1 MDVLIVTLAL
11 SVVAPTDFQEIDN
24 STEALWELV
33 HDLREEVQ
41 ELKNQDNN
49 DAWFNE
55 QRAIETKNLA
65 DQILRDADLRS
76 SLQGSGSTSGWPWL
90 ASTDG
95 KFKLKFGGQI
105 QARWLLNEATGQE
118 DDQGFEQRRTK
129 LKFSGH
135 VGDPSWQYK
144 VTATWG
150 RNDGS
155 STEDAYINKKF
166 DDGSWFKF
174 GQYKAGFLR
183 ENIVSS
189 SKQLGVERS
198 MLNNAFTYGWTQGIE
213 YGWRDDD
220 MGFIF
225 QYNDGPGLANSQAL
239 DPSRSAWI
247 ARVEYKSGDAS
258 WKDLGYLTSKVGAK
272 DGFMLGLSYQSMEI
286 DDAGTSAEYGNVD
299 ANKSEGWSVDA
310 SWRGDGWNVL
320 AYMVDTTGTTT
331 DGTEIDSS
339 GWLVQGGYMINEHT
353 EIFAKHQEGEIE
365 GFNNDMSALSIG
377 FNYWPIAG
385 SNSVKWTTDVSWAGD
400 SLSDDGDGISPD
412 WVSSGNGWRADTGEA
427 DDQMLIR
434 TQLQLLF

>member
-1 MDVLIVTLAL
+1 MILTTMVITGASLSSAPNSEVDTLRSMVHELRDQVAELKQDDNAWINSKRADEIRGLVNDVLADVDT
-11 SVVAPTDFQEIDN
+11 
-24 STEALWELV
+24 
-33 HDLREEVQ
+33 
-41 ELKNQDNN
+41 
-49 DAWFNE
+49 
-55 QRAIETKNLA
+55 RA
-65 DQILRDADLRS
+65 
-76 SLQGSGSTSGWPWL
+76 SLQGSGATSGWPWV
-90 ASTDG
+90 ASADG
-95 KFKLKFGGQI
+95 NFKLKFGGQI
-105 QARWLLNEATGQE
+105 QARWLTNEATGQE
-118 DDQGFEQRRTK
+118 DQQGFEQRRTK

-166 DDGSWFKF
+166 DNGSWFKF
-174 GQYKAGFLR
+174 GQYKGGFLR

-239 DPSRSAWI
+239 APSRSAMI

-258 WKDLGYLTSKVGAK
+258 WKDFGYLTSKMGAK
-272 DGFMLGLSYQSMEI
+272 GGFMLGFSYQSMEI
-286 DDAGTSAEYGNVD
+286 DDDSTSAEYGNVD
-299 ANKSEGWSVDA
+299 ANKSDGWSADA
-310 SWRGDGWNVL
+310 SWRGDGWNVF
-320 AYMVDTTGTTT
+320 AYMVETTGTTT
-331 DGTEIDSS
+331 DGADIDSS
-339 GWLVQGGYMINEHT
+339 GWLVQAGYMINEHT
-353 EIFAKHQEGEIE
+353 EIFAKHQEGTID
-365 GFNNDMSALSIG
+365 GFNNDMSAFSAG

-385 SNSVKWTTDVSWAGD
+385 NNAVKWTTDVSWAGD
-400 SLSDDGDGISPD
+400 LIANGGDGASPD
-412 WVSSGNGWRADTGEA
+412 WVSSGNGWRADTGTA

>member
-1 MDVLIVTLAL
+1 MILTTMLVTGASLSNAPNSEVDAL
-11 SVVAPTDFQEIDN
+11 RSMVHELRDQVAELKQEDN
-24 STEALWELV
+24 AWINSKRADEIRGLV
-33 HDLREEVQ
+33 HDV
-41 ELKNQDNN
+41 
-49 DAWFNE
+49 
-55 QRAIETKNLA
+55 LA
-65 DQILRDADLRS
+65 DADTRV
-76 SLQGSGSTSGWPWL
+76 SLQGSGATSGWPWV
-90 ASTDG
+90 ASADG
-95 KFKLKFGGQI
+95 NFKLKFGGQI
-105 QARWLLNEATGQE
+105 QARWLTNEATGQE
-118 DDQGFEQRRTK
+118 DEQGFEQRRTK

-365 GFNNDMSALSIG
+365 GFNSDMSAFSVG
-377 FNYWPIAG
+377 FNYWPIEG
-385 SNSVKWTTDVSWAGD
+385 SNAVKWTTDISWAGD
-400 SLSDDGDGISPD
+400 TIADGGDGISPD
-412 WVSSGNGWRADTGEA
+412 WVSSGNGWRADTGTA